1 MAGAMADT
9 SSKVHDDGP
18 SSAEPATKPAT
29 PAELDALFFETIGA
43 PEGRRDPYDRYRRL
57 REAAPVHRTSVG
69 FFVCTGYEECY
80 TALRDPRLG
89 KGEGGREEQIR
100 ARFGRLEVFPR
111 LLELV
116 TERRSLLF
124 LNPPDHT
131 RLRGLVS
138 QAFTPR
144 RVEQLRPEIAAVVD
158 ELCDAIPA
166 GEVVDAMEALAY
178 RLPIAVISKMLGVPA
193 SDWPRFREV
202 MGRATLLLE
211 PVISDDE
218 VEPALE
224 AQLELERYFGELV
237 ASRRGALGDDL
248 LSALIGLEEGTDKLT
263 EVELIATVILLFG
276 AGFETTTNLI
286 GNGLLALLRHP
297 QEMARL
303 RSDLALESAATGRRG
318 GTRTRDRAAMRLA
331 VDEMLRYD
339 TPVQFDGRHAFADLV
354 LGGVTIPAGSEVVT
368 VLGAANRDPARFSDP
383 DRLDLRRDEGPSMS
397 FAGGIHFCLGAALA
411 RAEGQIVFERLLER
425 FSSIELA
432 TDSPTYKNRITLRGL
447 SELPVVLSN

>member
-1 MAGAMADT
+1 MADT
-9 SSKVHDDGP
+9 SSKVRDGGP
-18 SSAEPATKPAT
+18 GGAVPAAKPAT

-144 RVEQLRPEIAAVVD
+144 RVEQLRPEIAAMVD

-166 GEVVDAMEALAY
+166 GEVVDVMEALAY

-193 SDWPRFREV
+193 SEWPRFREV

-211 PVISDDE
+211 PIISDDE

-224 AQLELERYFGELV
+224 AQLELERYFGDLV

-248 LSALIGLEEGTDKLT
+248 LSALIGVEEGTDKLT
-263 EVELIATVILLFG
+263 EGELIATAILLFG

-297 QEMARL
+297 EEMARL
-303 RSDLALESAATGRRG
+303 RSDLALESAAAGSG
-318 GTRTRDRAAMRLA
+318 GGGARSRDGAVMRSA
-331 VDEMLRYD
+331 VEEMLRYD
-339 TPVQFDGRHAFADLV
+339 TAVQFDGRHAFAELV

-368 VLGAANRDPARFSDP
+368 VLGAANRDPARFGDP
-383 DRLDLRRDEGPSMS
+383 DHLDLRRDEGPSMS

-411 RAEGQIVFERLLER
+411 RAEGQIVFGRLLER
-425 FSSIELA
+425 FKTIELA
-432 TDSPTYKNRITLRGL
+432 TESPIYKNRITLRGL
-447 SELPVVLSN
+447 SELPVVFSN